1 MYFWN
6 IKALVA
12 SLSEQPLGELNSLKY
27 LIASIV
33 LFELP
38 MLIPFGGRSI
48 WETVSP
54 ILMAFI
60 SVIGTIYCYK
70 KNGASGGTFFLQ
82 KYLAIGWVVAIRW
95 LPLLL
100 GLFIMKSFISIS
112 MSEGNLPPTALTW
125 HDTLLLAVMSM
136 AIYISTGRYISVV
149 KQNEQRVKVD

>member
-12 SLSEQPLGELNSLKY
+12 SLSEQPLGEFNSLKY
-27 LIASIV
+27 LIATIV

-38 MLIPFGGRSI
+38 MLIPFGGRSV

-70 KNGASGGTFFLQ
+70 KNGGSGGTFFLQ
-82 KYLAIGWVVAIRW
+82 EY
-95 LPLLL
+95 
-100 GLFIMKSFISIS
+100 
-112 MSEGNLPPTALTW
+112 
-125 HDTLLLAVMSM
+125 
-136 AIYISTGRYISVV
+136 
-149 KQNEQRVKVD
+149 